1 MKKTFKEYLAESKKQ
16 WDFKIKVA
24 GPVTVDQ
31 EKMMKALL
39 EKFQVSA
46 FKKISVTPI
55 QELPL
60 DFPKIKYAEV
70 NIFECTVD
78 YPVTQEE
85 MRDYLCN
92 SMGITRDAI
101 AVRRPGEPSER
112 YQEPQEP
119 REGALL
125 MDSEYKEAENHKF
138 SDYYG
143 AEYNNKFLKELDS
156 VLKEK
161 AKERGEKIPTQGKAV
176 FSTDEPQGEL
186 GPVSGKNQP
195 KRKPK
200 K

>member
-1 MKKTFKEYLAESKKQ
+1 MKSFKKYLAESKKQ

-24 GPVTVDQ
+24 GPVTADQ

-39 EKFQVSA
+39 EKYQVCA
-46 FKKISVTPI
+46 FKKTSVTPI

-85 MRDYLCN
+85 LRDYLCN
-92 SMGITRDAI
+92 SMAI
-101 AVRRPGEPSER
+101 NKSAMVVKRPGEPSEQ
-112 YQEPQEP
+112 YQEPHKP

-125 MDSEYKEAENHKF
+125 MDSDYKEAENHTF
-138 SDYYG
+138 DDYYG
-143 AEYNNKFLKELDS
+143 EKYNTKFLKELND

-161 AKERGEKIPTQGKAV
+161 AKERGEKIPTEGKAK
-176 FSTDEPQGEL
+176 FNTNESEGKL

>member
-1 MKKTFKEYLAESKKQ
+1 MKSFKKYLAESKKQ

-24 GPVTVDQ
+24 GPVTAEQ

-46 FKKISVTPI
+46 FKKVSVTPI

-60 DFPKIKYAEV
+60 DFPKIKFAEV

-78 YPVTQEE
+78 YPATQEE
-85 MRDYLCN
+85 VRDYLCN
-92 SMGITRDAI
+92 SMGITRDAM

-125 MDSEYKEAENHKF
+125 TDSEYKEAPNHKF

-143 AEYNNKFLKELDS
+143 EEYNTAFLKELNN

-161 AKERGEKIPTQGKAV
+161 AKERGEKIPSEGKAK
-176 FSTDEPQGEL
+176 FNTDEPQDKL
-186 GPVSGKNQP
+186 GPISGKNQA
-195 KRKPK
+195 KRK
-200 K
+200 

>member
-1 MKKTFKEYLAESKKQ
+1 MKSFKKYLAESKKQ

-46 FKKISVTPI
+46 FKKTSVTPI

-92 SMGITRDAI
+92 SMGITRDAM
-101 AVRRPGEPSER
+101 AVRRPGEPSEQ
-112 YQEPQEP
+112 YQEPHKP

-125 MDSEYKEAENHKF
+125 LDGEYKEAENHKF
-138 SDYYG
+138 SEYYG
-143 AEYNNKFLKELDS
+143 AEYNTKFLKELDTI
-156 VLKEK
+156 LKEK
-161 AKERGEKIPTQGKAV
+161 AKSQGLKIPSEGKAN
-176 FSTDEPQGEL
+176 FNTDESEGKL
-186 GPVSGKNQP
+186 GPISGKN
-195 KRKPK
+195 KRKITK
-200 K
+200 

>member
-1 MKKTFKEYLAESKKQ
+1 MKSFKEYLAESKKQ

-24 GPVTVDQ
+24 GPVTADQ

-46 FKKISVTPI
+46 FKKTSVTPI

-92 SMGITRDAI
+92 SMGITRDAM
-101 AVRRPGEPSER
+101 AVRRPGEPSEQ
-112 YQEPQEP
+112 YQAPTEP

-161 AKERGEKIPTQGKAV
+161 AKERGEKIPTEGKAKFNTEDPQGK
-176 FSTDEPQGEL
+176 L
-186 GPVSGKNQP
+186 GPVSGKTQS
-195 KRKPK
+195 KRKSK
-200 K
+200 T

>member
-1 MKKTFKEYLAESKKQ
+1 MKSFKKYLAESKKQ

-24 GPVTVDQ
+24 GPVTAEQ

-39 EKFQVSA
+39 EKYQVCA
-46 FKKISVTPI
+46 FKKLKETPI

-60 DFPKIKYAEV
+60 DFPTIKYAEV

-85 MRDYLCN
+85 LRDYLCN
-92 SMGITRDAI
+92 SMAI
-101 AVRRPGEPSER
+101 NKGAMVVKRPGEPSEQ
-112 YQEPQEP
+112 YQEPHKP

-125 MDSEYKEAENHKF
+125 MDGEYKEAENHKF

-143 AEYNNKFLKELDS
+143 EEYNTKFLKELND

-161 AKERGEKIPTQGKAV
+161 AKARGEKIPTEGKAK
-176 FSTDEPQGEL
+176 FNTDDGEGKL